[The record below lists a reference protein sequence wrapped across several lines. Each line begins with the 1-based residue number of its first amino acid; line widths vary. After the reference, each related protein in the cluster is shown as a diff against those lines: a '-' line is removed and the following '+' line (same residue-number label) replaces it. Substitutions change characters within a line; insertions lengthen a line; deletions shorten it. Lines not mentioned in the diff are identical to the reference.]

1 MRRLTMIAI
10 GFVLIFAVGVA
21 TVGATPMTV
30 TSSLPFVWIRA
41 TPSSYAAAVYTL
53 YPNYAATVE
62 TTGWVEQGA
71 LVSALSGGTPQ
82 QPVWGQNQFVVPYHG
97 GWQQPYA
104 AQGYHATSPRLVP
117 YYGQITYGS
126 PVWQGNPTWQGGPT
140 YPPVNRRGDWAEG

>member
-1 MRRLTMIAI
+1 MR
-10 GFVLIFAVGVA
+10 
-21 TVGATPMTV
+21 
-30 TSSLPFVWIRA
+30 
-41 TPSSYAAAVYTL
+41 
-53 YPNYAATVE
+53 
-62 TTGWVEQGA
+62 GWVEQGA